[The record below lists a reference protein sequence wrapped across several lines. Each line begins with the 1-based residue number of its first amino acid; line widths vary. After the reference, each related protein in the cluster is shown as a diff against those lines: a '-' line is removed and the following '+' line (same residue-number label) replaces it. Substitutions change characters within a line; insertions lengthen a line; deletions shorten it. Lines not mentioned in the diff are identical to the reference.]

1 MTRLFS
7 ILLLLTA
14 GLTALPSQADA
25 IKRLEEYVSET
36 RTLRGDFQQTVQDR
50 KGRKTQQSSGS
61 FYFSRP
67 GKFRW
72 LYDKPYEQ
80 LIVGDGKKIWI
91 HDTDLEQ
98 VTVKK
103 MDRAIGESPAALLA
117 GSNDIDKHFNLKDAG
132 EKDGLEWLEATPKD
146 KEGSFE
152 KVRLGF
158 KGSQLAAMELADNF
172 GQRTALRFT
181 NLRRNPSLEPE
192 LFRFTP
198 PKGIDVIGDE

>member
-1 MTRLFS
+1 MNKLISLT
-7 ILLLLTA
+7 LLLAA
-14 GLTALPSQADA
+14 GLTALPCRADA
-25 IKRLEEYVSET
+25 IKRLEEYVGET
-36 RTLRGDFQQTVQDR
+36 KTLRGDFQQTVQDR

-61 FYFSRP
+61 FFFSRP

-72 LYDKPYEQ
+72 LYNKPYEQ
-80 LIVGDGKKIWI
+80 LIVGDGRKIWI

-103 MDRAIGESPAALLA
+103 MDQAIGESPAALLA

-132 EKDGLEWLEATPKD
+132 EKDGLEWLLATPKG

-152 KVRLGF
+152 WVRLGF
-158 KGSQLAAMELADNF
+158 KGSQLQAMELSDNF
-172 GQRTALRFT
+172 GQKTGLRFT
-181 NLRRNPSLEPE
+181 NLRRNPSLAAD

-198 PKGIDVIGDE
+198 PKGTDVIGDD